1 MICFGYS
8 EGDSTQLS
16 ANIPS
21 LNNLF
26 GQKSIKFLGG
36 ILENFQTSKG
46 HSEINWPLHAVK
58 SKGKILQNF
67 VAFSEYMNFKHIH
80 CLSAYETCTK
90 VNYKQKIRIKT
101 TFSGYF

>member
-8 EGDSTQLS
+8 EGDSTQVS

-21 LNNLF
+21 LNNLC

-46 HSEINWPLHAVK
+46 HSEIDRPLGNEKLAV
-58 SKGKILQNF
+58 
-67 VAFSEYMNFKHIH
+67 YMQFFF
-80 CLSAYETCTK
+80 
-90 VNYKQKIRIKT
+90 IRK
-101 TFSGYF
+101 

>member
-21 LNNLF
+21 LNNIF

-36 ILENFQTSKG
+36 ILENVQASKG
-46 HSEINWPLHAVK
+46 HSEIN
-58 SKGKILQNF
+58 
-67 VAFSEYMNFKHIH
+67 
-80 CLSAYETCTK
+80 
-90 VNYKQKIRIKT
+90 
-101 TFSGYF
+101 

>member
-8 EGDSTQLS
+8 EGDSTQVS

-21 LNNLF
+21 LNNLY

-46 HSEINWPLHAVK
+46 HSEINWPLNPVHYDFWPQNWQAK
-58 SKGKILQNF
+58 GHLNSKGI
-67 VAFSEYMNFKHIH
+67 
-80 CLSAYETCTK
+80 YEDIDFPK
-90 VNYKQKIRIKT
+90 
-101 TFSGYF
+101 